1 MKSLLGIWLDLRQA
15 DVISL
20 RNDEERSWT
29 IPSEVDT
36 STPKGGSHS
45 NPKWGIQ
52 DAISEQKYLNRK
64 KQQLKE
70 YFELIANA
78 CEDYD
83 FIYIF
88 GPAETKDHLQQ
99 HLMSKSEFKPM
110 IIGVDTADQ
119 MTPNQKSARVRE
131 VHASL

>member
-1 MKSLLGIWLDLRQA
+1 MKSLLGIWLDLKQA
-15 DVISL
+15 DIISL
-20 RNDEERSWT
+20 KKDEEKSWT
-29 IPSEVDT
+29 IPSAVDT

-45 NPKWGIQ
+45 NPKWGIH
-52 DAISEQKYLNRK
+52 DAISEKKFLNRK
-64 KQQLKE
+64 KQQLKD
-70 YFELIANA
+70 YFELIARA

-88 GPAETKDHLQQ
+88 GPAETKNHLQE
-99 HLMSKSEFKPM
+99 HLIGKSEFKPL

-119 MTPNQKSARVRE
+119 MTTKQKIAKVRE